1 MPLELYMVGAV
12 VKNMD
17 TALEFY
23 RRLGLAVPED
33 SQGKEFVG
41 VKMNGGLTFF
51 LTTMPDPARVEP
63 SGGYRILLEFNLQ
76 TREAVKEK
84 YREMLDFGYES
95 YREPFETPFGAL
107 FAMINDPDGNTIL
120 LSA

>member
-1 MPLELYMVGAV
+1 MSLELYMVGAM
-12 VKNMD
+12 VKDMD
-17 TALEFY
+17 KALEFY
-23 RRLGLAVPED
+23 RRLGVAFPEE
-33 SQGKEFVG
+33 SKGKDFIG
-41 VKMNGGLTFF
+41 VKMGSGLTFF
-51 LTTMPDPARVEP
+51 VTTMPDPARVAP

-76 TREAVKEK
+76 TREAVKAK